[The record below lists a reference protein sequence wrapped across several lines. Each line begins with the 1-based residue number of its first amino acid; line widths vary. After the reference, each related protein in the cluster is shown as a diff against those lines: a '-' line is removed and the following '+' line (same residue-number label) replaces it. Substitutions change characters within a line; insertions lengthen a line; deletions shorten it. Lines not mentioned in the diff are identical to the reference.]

1 MCNRSA
7 PAAIVFLLL
16 LALALFG
23 WGLRGCIDAEPLPVP
38 GVFPDGSTGQEN
50 ESEPTPDRLAVHF
63 IDVGQGDAIFIQTPT
78 RNILIDGGE
87 RDSAAANYLQSLGV
101 RGLDLV
107 VGTHPHSDHIGGL
120 INVLQLLPVKE
131 IIDPG
136 VVHSTKTFE
145 DYLILIGENEIKYTV
160 GRAGM
165 IREFGD
171 GSAME
176 ILHPPSSSF
185 SKLND
190 ASIVV
195 RLTFGRISFLL
206 AGDAENAAEK
216 EILGRGCTLT
226 STILKVG
233 HHGSRASSSLAFLE
247 AVKPE
252 VAVIMCGDENSYGYP
267 HEEVLGR
274 LARTG
279 TDFYRTD
286 RQGTII
292 VETDGKTYR
301 VNKYPFGGDEG

>member
-1 MCNRSA
+1 MRIRSA
-7 PAAIVFLLL
+7 PAAIIFLLL
-16 LALALFG
+16 LALAIFG
-23 WGLRGCIDAEPLPVP
+23 WGLRSCSDAETLLEP
-38 GVFPDGSTGQEN
+38 GAFPGGSTGQEN
-50 ESEPTPDRLAVHF
+50 ESGPPPGRLAVHF

-87 RDSAAANYLQSLGV
+87 RGPAAADYLQSLGV
-101 RGLDLV
+101 HGLDLV

-120 INVLQLLPVKE
+120 INILQLLPVKE
-131 IIDPG
+131 IVDPG

-145 DYLILIGENEIKYTV
+145 DYLILIDEKEIKYTV

-176 ILHPPSSSF
+176 ILHPLSSSF
-185 SKLND
+185 SRLND
-190 ASIVV
+190 ASIVA
-195 RLTFGRISFLL
+195 RLTFGRISFLFV
-206 AGDAENAAEK
+206 GDAEGAAEK
-216 EILGRGCTLT
+216 EILGRSCTLA

-252 VAVIMCGDENSYGYP
+252 AAVIMCGNDNSYGYP
-267 HEEVLGR
+267 HGEVLSR

-279 TDFYRTD
+279 ADLYRTD
-286 RQGTII
+286 KQGTII
-292 VETDGKTYR
+292 VETDGETYR
-301 VNKYPFGGDEG
+301 VNKQPFGGDEG